1 LTIISAFKTSKQK
14 VCLTVRQHEQFHTT
28 SQKNTKWMSSKK
40 FAKVFKPTLQMGSSK
55 WSWFLRFWMTE
66 TKYNSDNDLLVAYLS
81 RLNLHH
87 IRVLLI
93 EANSSGRQS
102 ISYQIDPKQLDLV
115 GLGEIKWKILKA
127 ILFTEAKMKISF
139 SAALN
144 EETHCLPPSSYIL
157 PFSSDNTLIM
167 KNQL

>member
-1 LTIISAFKTSKQK
+1 
-14 VCLTVRQHEQFHTT
+14 
-28 SQKNTKWMSSKK
+28 
-40 FAKVFKPTLQMGSSK
+40 
-55 WSWFLRFWMTE
+55 MTE

-115 GLGEIKWKILKA
+115 GLGEIK
-127 ILFTEAKMKISF
+127 
-139 SAALN
+139 
-144 EETHCLPPSSYIL
+144 
-157 PFSSDNTLIM
+157 
-167 KNQL
+167 